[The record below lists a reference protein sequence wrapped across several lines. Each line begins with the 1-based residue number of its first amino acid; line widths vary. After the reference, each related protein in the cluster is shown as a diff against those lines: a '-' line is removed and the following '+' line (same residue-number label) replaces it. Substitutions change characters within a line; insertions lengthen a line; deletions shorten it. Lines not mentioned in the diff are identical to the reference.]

1 MLKSMLL
8 VLALLCGL
16 AAGVTQI
23 TPAVAAGGAMDP
35 NGAP

>member
-8 VLALLCGL
+8 VFALLGGV
-16 AAGVTQI
+16 AAGVTQV